1 MLCNNAGMPTPD
13 FLSNQLLIAMPGMAD
28 PNFNSTVT
36 LVCEHNSDGA
46 IGVVINRPMEFDLSN
61 LYAQLQVEGSTPI
74 VERKPVLSGG
84 PVAPE
89 RGFVLHNS
97 DRDYESSLD
106 VAPRLRLTMSRDVI
120 DDMARGDGPEK
131 TLVALGIASWGA
143 GQLDEE
149 ILSNTW
155 LTVPATADIVFDV
168 PFADRWRVAA
178 MTIGVDISQI
188 SADAGHA

>member
-1 MLCNNAGMPTPD
+1 MTHRES
-13 FLSNQLLIAMPGMAD
+13 LSNQLLIAMPGMAD

-36 LVCEHNSDGA
+36 LVCEHTRDGA
-46 IGVVINRPMEFDLSN
+46 IGVVINRPLELELGN
-61 LYAQLQVEGSTPI
+61 LFAQLEVSGSDTGAA
-74 VERKPVLSGG
+74 RKPVLSGG

-97 DRDYESSLD
+97 ARDYDSSLP
-106 VAPRLRLTMSRDVI
+106 VSPGISLTMSRDII

-131 TLVALGIASWGA
+131 ALVALGIASWGA
-143 GQLDEE
+143 GQLDDEM
-149 ILSNTW
+149 LSNTW
-155 LTVPATADIVFDV
+155 LTVPATPEIVFDV

-178 MTIGVDISQI
+178 MSIGVDINQI